1 MLKNLKNGLV
11 KPSLLHCA
19 NNFSSQIY
27 WSGKKGRGENSV
39 CELVGNS
46 SEAAQ
51 IILKYFS
58 TSLDTN
64 LHGPEDLM

>member
-1 MLKNLKNGLV
+1 MLTIFLAKFTEV
-11 KPSLLHCA
+11 ER
-19 NNFSSQIY
+19 
-27 WSGKKGRGENSV
+27 KKERGEGSV

-46 SEAAQ
+46 SAAAQ
-51 IILKYFS
+51 IILKYFG